1 MHTPLDGP
9 GLDMP
14 FVQGA
19 ALQWT
24 REQTVVHTISF
35 SASRLKVRNAEA
47 HRRVTT
53 PRLLSHE

>member
-1 MHTPLDGP
+1 
-9 GLDMP
+9 MP